1 MKGAL
6 SQTEFARDWLDQFT
20 GSDRKTAAKLA
31 DSVMLVSH
39 DTLYRGLRSQ
49 LDELISDRGESDLD
63 RPIALYAERAV
74 QTRLI
79 DEEHRWLGYSVLPF
93 FPGTEEGRATGAG
106 IAPILVDPKDQ
117 EVGSEGAIANFITS
131 FERLHRDRI
140 LNHPGPDALR
150 EKRATHIVIVT
161 DFIGSGKRVCEML
174 EAFWQVA
181 TIRSWH
187 SYGLIKLAVVAYSG
201 TEQGLARVRQQRT
214 SPSVKVMQVCPTLST
229 SFEGADLI
237 AVSALCQAFPSRHKK
252 PFGFKGAGALVAFA
266 HGMPNNAPPILHST
280 VKGWRP
286 LFVNRSALAADQS
299 FPEDNSD
306 ALGEQARTV
315 LRIRAATS
323 FLDDPL
329 KRRWIKTMLI
339 LSAIE
344 HGARGAAA
352 VSARTRIR
360 LTSVE
365 QILEFTQIAH
375 WTNEG
380 GLLTLLGKRELR
392 RLRQR
397 RARAIV
403 LPTVKQPYYYP
414 TQLRAR

>member
-1 MKGAL
+1 MSVPL
-6 SQTEFARDWLDQFT
+6 SQTEFARDWLGQF
-20 GSDRKTAAKLA
+20 SDADRATAAKLA

-49 LDELISDRGESDLD
+49 LDELISGRGETDLD
-63 RPIALYAERAV
+63 RPIALYAERAA

-79 DEEHRWLGYSVLPF
+79 DEKHRWLGYTVLPF
-93 FPGTEEGRATGAG
+93 FPGTEEGRATGPG
-106 IAPILVDPKDQ
+106 VSPVLVDPKDQ
-117 EVGSEGAIANFITS
+117 EVGSEGAIANFVTS

-150 EKRATHIVIVT
+150 EKRASLIVIVT

-174 EAFWQVA
+174 EAFWRVA

-187 SYGLIKLAVVAYSG
+187 SYGLIKMAVVAYSG
-201 TEQGLARVRQQRT
+201 TEHGLARVRLQRT
-214 SPSVKVMQVCPTLST
+214 SPLVKVMHVCPTLGT
-229 SFEGADLI
+229 AFEGADLI
-237 AVSALCQAFPSRHKK
+237 AVNALCQSFPLGHKK
-252 PFGFKGAGALVAFA
+252 PFGFKGAGTLIAFA

-280 VKGWRP
+280 VKGWHP
-286 LFVNRSALAADQS
+286 LFVNRSALAADHS
-299 FPEDNSD
+299 FPDDNSD
-306 ALGEQARTV
+306 TLGEQARTV
-315 LRIRAATS
+315 LRIRAAKS
-323 FLDDPL
+323 FLDDPV

-375 WTNEG
+375 WTNER